1 MSQVNVDPVE
11 IEKFQSIASR
21 WWDTESEFKPLH
33 DINPLRVDYILTH
46 SGGLEGKK
54 ILDIGCGGGILCEAL
69 TREGAIVTGIDMAEM
84 ALKVAKMHLYES
96 ELDIDYQMTTAEE
109 FASAHRGE
117 FDIVCCL
124 EMLEHV
130 PDPGSVVAAANKLL
144 KPEGQ
149 VFFSTINRNPKS
161 FVLAILGAEYLLNLL
176 PRGTHEY
183 SSFIK
188 PSELATAVRANQLEV
203 RDITGMT
210 YNPFSKN
217 YRLGRD
223 IDVNYLMFCSRQ

>member
-1 MSQVNVDPVE
+1 M
-11 IEKFQSIASR
+11 
-21 WWDTESEFKPLH
+21 
-33 DINPLRVDYILTH
+33 
-46 SGGLEGKK
+46 
-54 ILDIGCGGGILCEAL
+54 
-69 TREGAIVTGIDMAEM
+69 
-84 ALKVAKMHLYES
+84 
-96 ELDIDYQMTTAEE
+96 
-109 FASAHRGE
+109 
-117 FDIVCCL
+117 
-124 EMLEHV
+124 
-130 PDPGSVVAAANKLL
+130 
-144 KPEGQ
+144 
-149 VFFSTINRNPKS
+149 
-161 FVLAILGAEYLLNLL
+161 LAILGAEYLLNLL

>member
-1 MSQVNVDPVE
+1 MNELNIDLDEQR
-11 IEKFQSIASR
+11 KFAELANS
-21 WWDTESEFKPLH
+21 WWDAEGDFKTLH
-33 DINPLRVDYILTH
+33 DLNPSRLTYISERSVLQGARV
-46 SGGLEGKK
+46 
-54 ILDIGCGGGILCEAL
+54 LDVGCGGGILSESLAAS
-69 TREGAIVTGIDMAEM
+69 GAEVTAIDIVE
-84 ALKVAKMHLYES
+84 KS
-96 ELDIDYQMTTAEE
+96 LDIARLHLLESGVEVDYQCITAEQL
-109 FASAHRGE
+109 AQTDAGS
-117 FDIVCCL
+117 FDVVTCL

-130 PDPGSVVAAANKLL
+130 PDPGSVVAAAKKLL

-183 SSFIK
+183 RSFIK

-210 YNPFSKN
+210 YNPFTKT